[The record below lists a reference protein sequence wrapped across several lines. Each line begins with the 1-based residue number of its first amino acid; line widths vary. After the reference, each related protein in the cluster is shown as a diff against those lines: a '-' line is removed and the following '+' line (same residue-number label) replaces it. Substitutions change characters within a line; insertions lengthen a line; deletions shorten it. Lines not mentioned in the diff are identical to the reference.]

1 MDGPPANR
9 TAGKGRETVKNSVIQ
24 PATLLLENS
33 AAVRTGN
40 YIYLRKILGCSR
52 ITKKL
57 NGMKNASWL
66 IGAVVVLAGI
76 AWFNANRKSKAE
88 SDTTQVSN
96 PALPFGTP
104 PANSA
109 APAPAN
115 NAAGALAP
123 AGRVNPPHG
132 QPGHRCDLAV
142 GAPLPDAGAVTSQ
155 PAPANTGISVAEA
168 AQRLAAT
175 QPATPKGINP
185 AHGQPGHR
193 CDIPVGAP
201 LNSKP
206 ATPNNA
212 AAANLNNIVVSKGK
226 NPPHGQPGH
235 LCELPVGADL
245 DSAKAAK
252 AAKAKT
258 DSTAQ

>member
-1 MDGPPANR
+1 LVAH
-9 TAGKGRETVKNSVIQ
+9 E
-24 PATLLLENS
+24 
-33 AAVRTGN
+33 
-40 YIYLRKILGCSR
+40 SR
-52 ITKKL
+52 KKL

-76 AWFNANRKSKAE
+76 AWFNANRKSQAE

-96 PALPFGTP
+96 PTLPFGTP

-109 APAPAN
+109 TPAAAN
-115 NAAGALAP
+115 SGAGALSP

-132 QPGHRCDLAV
+132 QPGHSCDVAV
-142 GAPLPDAGAVTSQ
+142 GAPLPDAGIVASQ

-175 QPATPKGINP
+175 QPAQQATPKGMNP
-185 AHGQPGHR
+185 PHGQPGHR

-206 ATPNNA
+206 ATPNNVA
-212 AAANLNNIVVSKGK
+212 KGK

-245 DSAKAAK
+245 DSAKVAK
-252 AAKAKT
+252 AAKART
-258 DSTAQ
+258 DTTAQ